1 MSKRYVYENV
11 NITKVIDGDTVEAM
25 VDLGFDVW
33 KVMKLRLY
41 GIDAPELKD
50 DNLEIRQK
58 AYDSK
63 DYLEKLILNK
73 NVKIESFGPDKYGRT
88 LATIYDG
95 DCSINDL
102 MIKNNMAVL
111 I

>member
-11 NITKVIDGDTVEAM
+11 NITRVIDGDTVEAM

-41 GIDAPELKD
+41 GINAPELKD
-50 DNLEIRQK
+50 DDFTIRQK

-73 NVKIESFGPDKYGRT
+73 YVKIESFGPDKYGRI